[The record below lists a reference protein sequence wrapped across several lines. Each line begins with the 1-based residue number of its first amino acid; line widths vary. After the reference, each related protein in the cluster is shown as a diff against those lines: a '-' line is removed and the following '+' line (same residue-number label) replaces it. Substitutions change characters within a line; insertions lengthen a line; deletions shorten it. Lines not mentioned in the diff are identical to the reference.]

1 MTRKCNF
8 DREEKLHQAMTLF
21 WQKGYANTAIS
32 DLVDHLQINR
42 FSLYNAFG
50 DKQKLYYEALDR
62 YLNLVSSPALKD
74 LELESAAWPE
84 LKAFLQHFAAL
95 QREGNRGCFM
105 QNALVEHADTDD
117 EVLNKGHALF
127 DHLLRLIARALNN
140 AIQQGQIAAHLC
152 ADSLAPLV
160 LTQMQGMRVLGKA
173 QRHANLEQGL
183 EALIRLI
190 EGDFIEAKA

>member
-1 MTRKCNF
+1 MARKCNF

-74 LELESAAWPE
+74 LELESAAWPGV
-84 LKAFLQHFAAL
+84 KAFCNILPRSNA
-95 QREGNRGCFM
+95 RETVVVLCKMLWLSM
-105 QNALVEHADTDD
+105 QTRTM
-117 EVLNKGHALF
+117 K
-127 DHLLRLIARALNN
+127 
-140 AIQQGQIAAHLC
+140 
-152 ADSLAPLV
+152 S
-160 LTQMQGMRVLGKA
+160 
-173 QRHANLEQGL
+173 
-183 EALIRLI
+183 
-190 EGDFIEAKA
+190 